1 MKLLVIP
8 SSSLRSN
15 ERIEEGHSAAMALTR
30 DQKSA
35 QLADLKDKLKSAQSV
50 IFANYI
56 GLTVSEVSELR
67 RKLRAAGAEM
77 KVAKKTLMRIAATE
91 QGLPMPEENVLTGP
105 VACIFSDKD
114 PISGAQVAHDF
125 AKTHKQVAF
134 LGGFFEGKLLSQAD
148 AMTLATIPSR
158 QILLATF
165 AGMLQAPLRGF
176 ASIINAPLS
185 GFARALSEKAKKQ
198 PA

>member
-1 MKLLVIP
+1 
-8 SSSLRSN
+8 
-15 ERIEEGHSAAMALTR
+15 MALTR

-35 QLADLKDKLKSAQSV
+35 QLAELKQQLKASQSV

-56 GLTVSEVSELR
+56 GLTVAEVSELR
-67 RKLRAAGAEM
+67 RKLRTAGAEM
-77 KVAKKTLMRIAATE
+77 KVAKKTLMRIAAKE
-91 QGLPMPEENVLTGP
+91 EGLPVPEENMLPGP
-105 VACIFSDKD
+105 IACIFSAND
-114 PISGAQVAHDF
+114 PISGAQVAYEF
-125 AKTHKQVAF
+125 GKTHKQVAF
-134 LGGFFEGKLLSQAD
+134 VGGLFEGKLLSKAD

-158 QILLATF
+158 HILLATF

-185 GFARALSEKAKKQ
+185 GFARALTEKAKQQ